1 MGPNPTIRRQ
11 VQVGFSEESTY
22 GARLDTAPIIR
33 PVVRSFEITPT
44 QARMNIGRTGSIDP
58 SRTFFSTQTYAYSM
72 TVEVDPHMAMW
83 FLKWSLGPAF
93 EIATNNY
100 RVAPVPLDGA
110 LTSFSI
116 YLDTN
121 QTDFI
126 DTNERT
132 LLFLGGMVE
141 SLAMRSAGTED
152 DKSVTFEISGP
163 VQQPNVEDVSPYGM
177 IGAGLT
183 LPAAHPTIGTDN
195 ADIIPYIHQNFGA
208 SVASPAGF
216 NIDMLD
222 ATLTINN
229 SLKQNTYPDGDNEPF
244 FSEIIYMGRQI
255 QLEWT
260 AEYKDM
266 TEYRTFHE
274 ATKVLDMLWGG
285 THILEYQAS
294 TMSGGVTTIY
304 PYSFNCYM
312 PSVAISNASQI
323 ISAGEAEETLE
334 QTYTADLINR
344 AIEVDVTATT
354 PADQELVFADD
365 MARHAFQITT
375 PGTAATDP
383 DKHLSFVQLTLT
395 KTDDLDD
402 GVDLTMTV
410 WAEDA
415 TPGTPEAGGTPL
427 STSRVV
433 KTDWIS
439 NQVSSFIF
447 ENPPKL
453 DPMTTYWIVLQS
465 SAAIPAT
472 QLSITGDSSN
482 GVSADS
488 DDAGAAWSAGTL
500 EWNSKV
506 GYGGFPLV
514 IEIETDADIVI

>member
-22 GARLDTAPIIR
+22 GLRLDTAPIIR
-33 PVVRSFEITPT
+33 PVVRTFEITPT

-58 SRTFFSTQTYAYSM
+58 SRTFFSTQTYDYSM

-93 EIATNNY
+93 DISMNNY
-100 RVAPVPLDGA
+100 RVVPVPLDNQ

-121 QTDFI
+121 QIDFI
-126 DTNERT
+126 DTNQRT
-132 LLFLGGMVE
+132 LLFFGGMVE

-163 VQQPNVEDVSPYGM
+163 VQQPNVEDDYPYSM

-183 LPAAHPTIGTDN
+183 LPAAHPTIGTTN

-208 SVASPAGF
+208 SVAEPVGF

-222 ATLTINN
+222 STLTINN
-229 SLKQNTYPDGDNEPF
+229 SLKMNTYPDGDNEPF
-244 FSEIIYMGRQI
+244 FSEIIYQGRNI

-274 ATKVLDMLWGG
+274 AIKVLDMLWGG
-285 THILEYQAS
+285 QHILQYDGTNQ
-294 TMSGGVTTIY
+294 
-304 PYSFNCYM
+304 YSFNCYM

-323 ISAGEAEETLE
+323 MSAGEAEETLE
-334 QTYTADLINR
+334 QTYTADLLNR
-344 AIEVDVTATT
+344 AIEVDTTATT
-354 PADQELVFADD
+354 PTDQETIFADD
-365 MARHAFQITT
+365 DARHAYQITV
-375 PGTAATDP
+375 PGTLATPTVPSPDP
-383 DKHLSFVQLTLT
+383 DKHLSFVQLLLT
-395 KTDDLDD
+395 KTVDLAD

-410 WAEDA
+410 VPSNTA
-415 TPGTPEAGGTPL
+415 GTEPEAGGAVL
-427 STSRVV
+427 ATSKVV

-439 NQVSSFIF
+439 NQVVSFVF
-447 ENPPKL
+447 DNTPRLAPGAV
-453 DPMTTYWIVLQS
+453 YFIVLQS
-465 SAAIPAT
+465 SAAIPST
-472 QLSITGDSSN
+472 QLSVSGDATG

-488 DDAGAAWSAGTL
+488 DDAGAT
-500 EWNSKV
+500 WNSGTVQWVSKA

-514 IEIETDADIVI
+514 IEIATDADITI